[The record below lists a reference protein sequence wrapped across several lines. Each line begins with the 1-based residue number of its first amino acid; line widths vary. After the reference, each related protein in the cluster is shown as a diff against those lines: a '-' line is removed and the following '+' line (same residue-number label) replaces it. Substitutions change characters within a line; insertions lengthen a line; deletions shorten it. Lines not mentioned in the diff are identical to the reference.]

1 MRNDD
6 GHGSKREKNH
16 REKKNWKGHADY
28 VERKRARNAAR
39 PKQVFQDGLWV
50 RSK

>member
-6 GHGSKREKNH
+6 GRGRKREKSH
-16 REKKNWKGHADY
+16 REKKNWKGHVDY

-39 PKQVFQDGLWV
+39 PKQEFIDGTWV
-50 RSK
+50 R

>member
-16 REKKNWKGHADY
+16 REKKNWEGHADY

-39 PKQVFQDGLWV
+39 PKQVLQDGFWV
-50 RSK
+50 R